1 MLRFGLNTLV
11 LNLYPEK
18 SEYSFS
24 LRNEEDRCGEV
35 KNFDNES
42 NNALKM
48 VWLPDDDLLKYIDNE
63 ELPCI
68 LTDIL
73 EQEHQEL
80 FYSGCIILEIREH
93 PPNQSGN
100 NSSNSACTNTRYV
113 LLRPTV
119 QVRSSNG
126 NALNGNGNG

>member
-100 NSSNSACTNTRYV
+100 NSSNSASTDTRYV

-119 QVRSSNG
+119 QVC
-126 NALNGNGNG
+126 